1 MRENDKSILELKAS
15 VKSKRDSFGVK
26 PIFSPKTKCMFMF
39 NGVNYNINVLKQSEL
54 EVLHV
59 QLNNLIESAKE
70 FNYDLYIDN
79 CLVTDLVDD
88 VKSKINVIKYNN
100 NIKKFEQIENKLD
113 SLMSEDIK
121 TELALKE
128 LAEAIKSI

>member
-1 MRENDKSILELKAS
+1 MRENDKSIIALKADIEN
-15 VKSKRDSFGVK
+15 KRKNVGTK
-26 PIFSPKTKCMFMF
+26 PIFSPKTKCMFTF

-59 QLNNLIESAKE
+59 QLNNLVESAKE
-70 FNYDLYIDN
+70 FNYDLYIDS
-79 CLVTDLVDD
+79 CLVTDLIDD
-88 VKSKINVIKYNN
+88 VVSKLSVIKYNN
-100 NIKKFEQIENKLD
+100 GIKKFEQIENKLD

>member
-1 MRENDKSILELKAS
+1 MRENDKSIIALKADIEN
-15 VKSKRDSFGVK
+15 KRKNVGTK
-26 PIFSPKTKCMFMF
+26 PTFSPKTKCMFTF

-59 QLNNLIESAKE
+59 QLNNLVESAKE
-70 FNYDLYIDN
+70 FNYDLYIDS
-79 CLVTDLVDD
+79 CLVTDLIDD
-88 VKSKINVIKYNN
+88 VVSKLSVIKYNN
-100 NIKKFEQIENKLD
+100 GIKKFEQIENKLD

>member
-15 VKSKRDSFGVK
+15 IKNKRDSVGIK
-26 PIFSPKTKCMFMF
+26 PTFSPKTKCMFIF

-54 EVLHV
+54 ELLHV
-59 QLNNLIESAKE
+59 QLNNLVESAKE
-70 FNYDLYIDN
+70 FNYDLYIDS
-79 CLVTDLVDD
+79 CLVTDLIDD
-88 VKSKINVIKYNN
+88 VVSKLSIIKYNN
-100 NIKKFEQIENKLD
+100 GIKKFEQIENKLD

-128 LAEAIKSI
+128 LAEAIKSM

>member
-15 VKSKRDSFGVK
+15 VKSKRDSVGIK
-26 PIFSPKTKCMFMF
+26 PTFSPKTKCMFIF

-54 EVLHV
+54 ELLHV
-59 QLNNLIESAKE
+59 QLSNLIKSAEE

-79 CLVTDLVDD
+79 CLVTDLMDD
-88 VKSKINVIKYNN
+88 VVSKLNVIKYNN

-121 TELALKE
+121 TELLLKE
-128 LAEAIKSI
+128 IAESLKLM